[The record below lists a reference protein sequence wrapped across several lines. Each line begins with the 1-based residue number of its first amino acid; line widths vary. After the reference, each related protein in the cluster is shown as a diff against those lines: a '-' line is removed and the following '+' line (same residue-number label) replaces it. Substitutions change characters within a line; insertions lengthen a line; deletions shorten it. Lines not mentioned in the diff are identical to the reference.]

1 MLRVNRA
8 VRTYFRHGRTWR
20 GPDSDGSAQRQV
32 RPQTY
37 SVYLDGNIYCRC
49 GCIRFLARHNGVSRM
64 EIRPGNRSCRR
75 LLPGTDG
82 SSRHLRRAPFSKD
95 DGFDRRHQRFCSG
108 ERTGARRTCRQVL
121 RMERNLLDSR
131 CLCCFSVRRRLPF
144 QGVSSACQARSGKM
158 VRDFPRNMARCSAT
172 RDS

>member
-1 MLRVNRA
+1 MLRVHRA

-37 SVYLDGNIYCRC
+37 PVYLDGNIYCRC

-108 ERTGARRTCRQVL
+108 ERTGARRTCPSTSDGKESSGFSLPLLSFCSSPASASRSLFRVPGAL
-121 RMERNLLDSR
+121 RENGTGL
-131 CLCCFSVRRRLPF
+131 
-144 QGVSSACQARSGKM
+144 SA
-158 VRDFPRNMARCSAT
+158 NMARCSAT